1 MSSINDKMNVLFVVF
16 DDLRPE
22 LGCYGKEQIISPN
35 IDNLAR
41 DGILFERAYCQQAVC
56 APTRASVLSGCRPD
70 TTQIYDLKT
79 PLRSVMPD
87 VLSLPEHFR
96 NNGYETVSVGKVYHH
111 GKDDLQ
117 GWSKEPTQSRGD
129 WQGRG
134 YLTDEAVENMKKNA
148 EIMSK
153 RGDNRT
159 GVGPAFEAADVPD
172 NAYHD
177 GMDADA
183 AIQELGLLKDKPFFL
198 AVGFHKPHLPFNS
211 PKRYWD
217 LYEPES
223 INLAEN
229 PFAPEG
235 ATEYS
240 LTNFGEL
247 RGYFGMPKEGPV
259 PDEQAR
265 QLIHGYSACVS
276 YVDAQ
281 LGRVIA
287 ELERLKLRENTV
299 IIMWGD
305 HGWKLGEHASWCKH
319 TNFEVDARAP
329 MIISAPGVK
338 GNGKHTSALAEF
350 VDMYPTLCELCDLEI
365 PEHLEGLS
373 LVPVMQDP
381 DRSWKEAAFSQYPRG
396 KVMGYT
402 MRTDRY
408 RYTEWI
414 DRQYILTDQGL
425 SQAREVKAREL
436 YDHQEDPQENVNA
449 INLPGYAED
458 VKKLEATMERGWA
471 GVRDKLR

>member
-1 MSSINDKMNVLFVVF
+1 MSSSRDKMNVLFVVY

-35 IDNLAR
+35 IDDLAR

-56 APTRASVLSGCRPD
+56 APSRASVLSGCRPD

-87 VLSLPEHFR
+87 VVSLPQHFR
-96 NNGYETVSVGKVYHH
+96 NNGYKTVSIGKVYHH
-111 GKDDLQ
+111 RTDDLQ
-117 GWSKEPTQSRGD
+117 GWSKEPLQTRGD

-134 YLTDEAVENMKKNA
+134 YLTDEAIENMEKNA
-148 EIMSK
+148 EIMRE

-177 GMDADA
+177 GMEADA
-183 AIQELGLLKDKPFFL
+183 AIRELKLLKDDPFFL

-211 PKRYWD
+211 PMKYWN
-217 LYEPES
+217 LYDPGS

-235 ATEYS
+235 VTQYS

-259 PDEQAR
+259 PDELAR
-265 QLIHGYSACVS
+265 TLIRAYYACVS

-281 LGRVIA
+281 MGRVIA

-319 TNFEVDARAP
+319 TNFEIDARAP
-329 MIISAPGVK
+329 MIISVPGMK
-338 GNGKHTSALAEF
+338 GNGNRTHALAEF
-350 VDMYPTLCELCDLEI
+350 VDMYPTLCDLCDLEI
-365 PEHLEGLS
+365 PEHTEGLS

-396 KVMGYT
+396 RVMGYT

-414 DRQYILTDQGL
+414 DRRSGDV
-425 SQAREVKAREL
+425 RAREL
-436 YDHQEDPQENVNA
+436 YDHQGDPQENVNA
-449 INLPGYAED
+449 IDRPKYAED
-458 VKKLEATMERGWA
+458 VKKLEATMKRGWKA
-471 GVRDKLR
+471 VRGKLQW

>member
-1 MSSINDKMNVLFVVF
+1 
-16 DDLRPE
+16 
-22 LGCYGKEQIISPN
+22 
-35 IDNLAR
+35 
-41 DGILFERAYCQQAVC
+41 
-56 APTRASVLSGCRPD
+56 
-70 TTQIYDLKT
+70 
-79 PLRSVMPD
+79 MPD
-87 VLSLPEHFR
+87 VVSLPEHFK
-96 NNGYETVSVGKVYHH
+96 NSGYETVSVGKVYHH
-111 GKDDLQ
+111 RTDDLQ
-117 GWSKEPTQSRGD
+117 GWSKEPLQSRGD

-134 YLTDEAVENMKKNA
+134 YLTDEAVENMKKNS

-177 GMDADA
+177 GMEADA
-183 AIQELGLLKDKPFFL
+183 AIQELRLMKDKSFFL

-211 PKRYWD
+211 PTRYWN
-217 LYEPES
+217 LYDPGS

-259 PDEQAR
+259 PDGLAR
-265 QLIHGYSACVS
+265 QLIRGYYACVS

-287 ELERLKLRENTV
+287 ELERLKLRDNTV
-299 IIMWGD
+299 IILWGD

-319 TNFEVDARAP
+319 TNFEIDARAP
-329 MIISAPGVK
+329 MIITAPGAK
-338 GNGKHTSALAEF
+338 GNGNHTHALAEF
-350 VDMYPTLCELCDLEI
+350 VDMYPTLCDLCDLEI
-365 PEHLEGLS
+365 PGHTEGLS
-373 LVPVMQDP
+373 LVPVMEEP
-381 DRSWKEAAFSQYPRG
+381 DRPWKEAAFSQYPRG

-414 DRQYILTDQGL
+414 NRQSGDV
-425 SQAREVKAREL
+425 RAREL
-436 YDHQEDPQENVNA
+436 YDHQGDPQENVNA
-449 INLPGYAED
+449 IDLPRYAED
-458 VKKLEATMERGWA
+458 VKKLEATMRQGWK
-471 GVRDKLR
+471 GVRNKLK

>member
-1 MSSINDKMNVLFVVF
+1 MSSLSDRMNVLFVVF

-41 DGILFERAYCQQAVC
+41 DGILFERAYCQQAIC
-56 APTRASVLSGCRPD
+56 SPSRASVLSGCRPD
-70 TTQIYDLKT
+70 TTQIYDLRT

-87 VLSLPEHFR
+87 VVSLPEHFK
-96 NNGYETVSVGKVYHH
+96 NKGYETVSVGKVYHH
-111 GKDDLQ
+111 RTDDLQ
-117 GWSKEPTQSRGD
+117 GWSKEPFQSRGD

-134 YLTDEAVENMKKNA
+134 YLTDEAVENMKENS
-148 EIMSK
+148 EIMRK

-183 AIQELGLLKDKPFFL
+183 AIRELGLLKDKPFFL

-217 LYEPES
+217 LYDPES

-259 PDEQAR
+259 PDEKAR

-287 ELERLKLRENTV
+287 ELERLKRRENTV

-319 TNFEVDARAP
+319 TNFEIDARAP
-329 MIISAPGVK
+329 MIISAPGAK
-338 GNGKHTSALAEF
+338 GNGKHTHALAEF
-350 VDMYPTLCELCDLEI
+350 VDMYPTLCDLCDLEI
-365 PEHLEGLS
+365 PAHTEGLS
-373 LVPVMQDP
+373 FAPVMEDP
-381 DRSWKEAAFSQYPRG
+381 DLPWKEAAFSQYPRG

-408 RYTEWI
+408 RYTEWM
-414 DRQYILTDQGL
+414 DRQ
-425 SQAREVKAREL
+425 SREVRAREL
-436 YDHQEDPQENVNA
+436 YDHQGDPQENVNA
-449 INLPGYAED
+449 IDLPRYAED
-458 VKKLEATMERGWA
+458 VKKLEATMKQGWE
-471 GVRDKLR
+471 GTRDKLR